1 MKEKDLQAVN
11 ELYDYLKDTNLVDE
25 ALFSRFEVAVA
36 NFNAEIQKRKDRYN
50 ANPELYRNRTKQW
63 RVDNADRKAS
73 YQKSMFKG
81 IMSKRKSELPAKK
94 EGGNKVD
101 KLTILIDMDE
111 IKLIIKFYNLFSI
124 YF

>member
-73 YQKSMFKG
+73 YQKEYVQRDYVKEK
-81 IMSKRKSELPAKK
+81 IRAASKKRRRKQS
-94 EGGNKVD
+94 GQTNNSD
-101 KLTILIDMDE
+101 
-111 IKLIIKFYNLFSI
+111 
-124 YF
+124 

>member
-36 NFNAEIQKRKDRYN
+36 NFNVEIQKRKDRYN

-73 YQKSMFKG
+73 YQKEYVQRDYVKEK
-81 IMSKRKSELPAKK
+81 IKAASKKRRRKQS
-94 EGGNKVD
+94 GQTNNSD
-101 KLTILIDMDE
+101 
-111 IKLIIKFYNLFSI
+111 
-124 YF
+124 